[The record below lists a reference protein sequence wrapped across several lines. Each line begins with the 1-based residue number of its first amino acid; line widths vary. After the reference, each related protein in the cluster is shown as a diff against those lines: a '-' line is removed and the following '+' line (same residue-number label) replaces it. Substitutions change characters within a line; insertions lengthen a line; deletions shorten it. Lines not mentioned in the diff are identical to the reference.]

1 MLSSPPR
8 LLSRTAVSPS
18 VRSVMN
24 AAPPV
29 VNPHPVVN
37 PIRVCLRHLCS
48 CVQDTSVPLICS
60 AASPPLLRQRVCVR
74 MPSICTIV
82 TTKVPDVH
90 HCYYTFERSGDTV
103 GTRVCQPQKYRVATC
118 LHSVHPLLSSICGK
132 PHTREHETP
141 LLLCCYVSPFG
152 TPLALLDLFF
162 CCRRANHVCTR
173 PIPPVPTL
181 ILIVSMCHCR
191 P

>member
-1 MLSSPPR
+1 M
-8 LLSRTAVSPS
+8 SRTAVSPS
-18 VRSVMN
+18 VRSVN

-29 VNPHPVVN
+29 VNPHPVVK
-37 PIRVCLRHLCS
+37 PIRVCMRHLCY
-48 CVQDTSVPLICS
+48 CAQDTSVPLICS
-60 AASPPLLRQRVCVR
+60 AASPPPTATACVC
-74 MPSICTIV
+74 P
-82 TTKVPDVH
+82 H
-90 HCYYTFERSGDTV
+90 AFYLYHCYYQSAG
-103 GTRVCQPQKYRVATC
+103 C
-118 LHSVHPLLSSICGK
+118 S
-132 PHTREHETP
+132 P
-141 LLLCCYVSPFG
+141 LLLHIRTLGRHNRNTGVSTAEIPCCYVSPFG